1 MRLGRPGWPRVHV
14 NNVVGTM
21 AVLVRVIGLVVAMLG
36 GATAAQAQEQAWL
49 QIEAH
54 PDLATARDRARAY
67 ETLFGDVTGFATG
80 RGWYLIAL
88 GPQSPAAAA
97 GRLVEL
103 RGQGQI
109 PQDSFISDGSNHGE
123 RFWPEGARDPAP
135 TPAPDQTVA
144 VAPAAEAA
152 PVPVPVP
159 VIDPD
164 ESPREARASEE
175 ALTRDDRLALQTAL
189 QWFGFYTAAIDGAF
203 GPGTRASMADW
214 QAANGYEPT
223 GVLTT
228 RQRATLV
235 ANYQADQA
243 EFGFATISEPEA
255 GIEITLPLSL
265 VAFDHYEP
273 PFVHYTEKDGSGLR
287 IILISQ
293 PGDQASLSGL
303 YDILQT
309 LEVVPATGARSR
321 DERSLTINASS
332 ATVQSYS
339 YASTAR
345 GQVKGFMAI
354 WKPED
359 AARMKRI
366 LPAMKASFR
375 SSGDKSLDPG
385 LVPMTDEARR
395 GLLSGLEVRRPR
407 FSRSGFFVDAG
418 GSVLTTIAATDQ
430 CGRITLD
437 RDTDAT
443 VARSD
448 AATGTALLTPAT
460 PLSPMAYARFAPAP
474 PRIGAEVAVAGYSYE
489 DALPAPVLTFGA
501 LEDVTGLNGEP
512 GLRRITAPVLP
523 GDAGGPVLDQSGNV
537 IGLLQPAATGARQ
550 LPEGVAFAA
559 GAEALQGFLADAGVP
574 TQAAATGTLTPSA
587 LSAQALGMTV
597 LVSCWE

>member
-1 MRLGRPGWPRVHV
+1 M
-14 NNVVGTM
+14 T
-21 AVLVRVIGLVVAMLG
+21 VLLRMFGLVLALLA
-36 GATAAQAQEQAWL
+36 GAAPVQAQDQAWL

-54 PDLATARDRARAY
+54 PDLAEAQDRARAY
-67 ETLFGDVTGFATG
+67 ESLFSDVTGFATG

-88 GPQSPAAAA
+88 GPQSPEAAA
-97 GRLVEL
+97 GRLFDL
-103 RGQGQI
+103 KRQGQI
-109 PQDSFISDGSNHGE
+109 PQDAFISDGSNHGP
-123 RFWPEGARDPAP
+123 RFWPQGALPE
-135 TPAPDQTVA
+135 PAPDQTAA
-144 VAPAAEAA
+144 VEPAPAVDPLPLAEPEETA
-152 PVPVPVP
+152 
-159 VIDPD
+159 
-164 ESPREARASEE
+164 REARAGED
-175 ALTRDDRLALQTAL
+175 ALTRDDRRALQTAL
-189 QWFGFYTAAIDGAF
+189 QWFGFYTSAIDGAF
-203 GPGTRASMADW
+203 GPGTRNSMADW
-214 QAANGYEPT
+214 QAANGFEPT
-223 GVLTT
+223 GVLTS

-235 ANYQADQA
+235 GNYQADQA
-243 EFGFATISEPEA
+243 EFGFASVNEPEA

-273 PFVHYTEKDGSGLR
+273 PFVHFSEKGGSGLR

-309 LEVVPATGARSR
+309 LEVVPATGERSR
-321 DERSLTINASS
+321 DERSFTINASS
-332 ATVQSYS
+332 ATVQSFA
-339 YASTAR
+339 YAETAK

-359 AARMKRI
+359 AARMGRI

-407 FSRSGFFVDAG
+407 FSRSGFYVDAT
-418 GSVLTTIAATDQ
+418 GSVLTTIAATEQ

-443 VARSD
+443 VQATD

-460 PLSPMAYARFAPAP
+460 PLSPVAVARFATSA

-501 LEDVTGLNGEP
+501 LEDVTGLNGEA

-523 GDAGGPVLDQSGNV
+523 GDAGGPVLDGAGNV
-537 IGLLQPAATGARQ
+537 IGLLLPAEDGARK

-559 GAEALQGFLADAGVP
+559 GAEALQAFLTEAGVTTP
-574 TQAAATGTLTPSA
+574 VAATGTLMSGTLTPDA
-587 LSAQALGMTV
+587 LSKQALGMTV